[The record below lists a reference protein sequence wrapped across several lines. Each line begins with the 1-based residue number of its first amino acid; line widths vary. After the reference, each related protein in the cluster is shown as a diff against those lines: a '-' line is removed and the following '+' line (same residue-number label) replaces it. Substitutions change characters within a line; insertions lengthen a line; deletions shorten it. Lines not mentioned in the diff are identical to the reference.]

1 MLPNCWNY
9 TFHCIQRCSNN
20 HFEVRLRNACTSEK
34 QILAVQVSFS
44 QPRVQI
50 FSTTLNLAHPL
61 LYYTLFQPCF
71 WPCLFFLSLSFYPG
85 WNEKTTKLVAT
96 TKVYLCL
103 CIYPIP
109 GHSKCVRKRQSW
121 GKTCFLFSM
130 YNLTKAFQVF
140 SLLQSKLRKLVV
152 CKALERFLGWI

>member
-1 MLPNCWNY
+1 MLP
-9 TFHCIQRCSNN
+9 ICSNFKFQGLQSRSN
-20 HFEVRLRNACTSEK
+20 AHFEVRLRNAYTSEK
-34 QILAVQVSFS
+34 QILAVQFSLS

-50 FSTTLNLAHPL
+50 FSTTLNLAPPL
-61 LYYTLFQPCF
+61 LYYTLLQPCF
-71 WPCLFFLSLSFYPG
+71 WPCLFSCSCPFILG
-85 WNEKTTKLVAT
+85 WNEKTKLVVT

-140 SLLQSKLRKLVV
+140 RLLQSKLRKLVV
-152 CKALERFLGWI
+152 CKALERLLGWI